1 MKSVAKP
8 VVRTNGDIIGC
19 IDECVVS
26 TGTVNDIASRA
37 QNSIANAV

>member
-8 VVRTNGDIIGC
+8 VVRTNGDS

-26 TGTVNDIASRA
+26 TGTVNDIANRA
-37 QNSIANAV
+37 QNSIANAM